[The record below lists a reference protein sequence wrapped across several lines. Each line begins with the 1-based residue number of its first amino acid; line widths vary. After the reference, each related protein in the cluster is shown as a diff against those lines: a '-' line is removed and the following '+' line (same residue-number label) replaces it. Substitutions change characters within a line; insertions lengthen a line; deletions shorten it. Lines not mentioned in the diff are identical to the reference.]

1 MKTGS
6 GKPNVIVLGAGAAG
20 IAMAHQLRY
29 GLGFDNFMVS
39 KYSLS
44 KKIYLSI
51 SVLNADPYHRYMRR
65 TLESEAHGFKTPI
78 LDGNFRLQVRW
89 RVSN

>member
-39 KYSLS
+39 KSPLS
-44 KKIYLSI
+44 EKIHLSVSI
-51 SVLNADPYHRYMRR
+51 LNAHPYHRYMRR
-65 TLESEAHGFKTPI
+65 ILESEAHGFKTLI
-78 LDGNFRLQVRW
+78 LDGDLRLQVRW
-89 RVSN
+89 RVSS